1 MQRDINSTLKSDI
14 VMYPLFLCACS
25 ASLKLVFIQSR
36 SCIEYLAEHAHKKVG
51 TAIRR
56 SVCSSYSVS
65 ETDVQL
71 CIRHH
76 TPSHRV
82 ITHRGLTVVPTKK
95 WVHENVTF

>member
-1 MQRDINSTLKSDI
+1 MRMLSKFKVSRHQ
-14 VMYPLFLCACS
+14 
-25 ASLKLVFIQSR
+25 VFIQSR
-36 SCIEYLAEHAHKKVG
+36 SCIEYLAEHAHKKVA
-51 TAIRR
+51 TTIRPLYVVVTLCLR
-56 SVCSSYSVS
+56 LTSNSV
-65 ETDVQL
+65 VQL